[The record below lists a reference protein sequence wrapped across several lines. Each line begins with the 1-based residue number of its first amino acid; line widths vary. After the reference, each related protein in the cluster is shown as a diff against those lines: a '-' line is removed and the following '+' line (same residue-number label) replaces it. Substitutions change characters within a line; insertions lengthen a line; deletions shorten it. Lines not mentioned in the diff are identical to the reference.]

1 MACAHDLRSRCDAL
15 IPHARPSRATP
26 QPLVLAVH
34 TVGQVGSRRFLW
46 GYSAGTTRHHC
57 IEVSETTW
65 QAFARN
71 GGAGQP
77 PFLVEILGA
86 GDDAGLGRV
95 SEDRP
100 ANWPLLRHLGPGG
113 HVAGPSPA

>member
-1 MACAHDLRSRCDAL
+1 MSCAHDLRSRCDAL
-15 IPHARPSRATP
+15 TPHARPVRTMP

-34 TVGQVGSRRFLW
+34 TVGRVGSRRFLW
-46 GYSAGTTRHHC
+46 GYAAGTTRHYC

-65 QAFARN
+65 RAFART

-95 SEDRP
+95 SEDER
-100 ANWPLLRHLGPGG
+100 ASRPLLRHLGPGG
-113 HVAGPSPA
+113 HAGAPSPA